1 MVAHKQ
7 IKTGVADVD
16 KWLNKHEIPLANVQI
31 VFGMSKRTTFYMVF
45 YNTEDDKYPDL
56 D

>member
-7 IKTGVADVD
+7 IKSGVADVD

-31 VFGMSKRTTFYMVF
+31 AVGMSKCSSFYMVF
-45 YNTEDDKYPDL
+45 YNTDDDKHPDM